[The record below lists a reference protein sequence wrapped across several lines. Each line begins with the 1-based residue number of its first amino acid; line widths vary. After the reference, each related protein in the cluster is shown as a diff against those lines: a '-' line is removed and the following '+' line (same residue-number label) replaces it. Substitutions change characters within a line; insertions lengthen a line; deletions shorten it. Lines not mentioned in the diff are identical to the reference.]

1 MTTAVTRDRGDCALD
16 TAFLEGTLGFTIRL
30 CQLNVFDDFI
40 DRLSGLDLRPAEFSI
55 LCLIADNPGCRAS
68 RIAEYL
74 WIKRPNFVPLLSGL
88 EHRKLVV
95 RRRSATDGRF
105 HDLFLTA
112 LGRRVVAKAKSVVA
126 EQEQYMADRLGPRK
140 RDELLN
146 ALSTVARLDL
156 RADREGRT
164 DKE

>member
-1 MTTAVTRDRGDCALD
+1 MFSTISSIGFQALTAG
-16 TAFLEGTLGFTIRL
+16 
-30 CQLNVFDDFI
+30 
-40 DRLSGLDLRPAEFSI
+40 
-55 LCLIADNPGCRAS
+55 PGAPGGGC
-68 RIAEYL
+68 
-74 WIKRPNFVPLLSGL
+74 GL